1 MPPSSDQEAQRM
13 MELGKR
19 LVEMA
24 MGFSGSGIE
33 TEEAKVIQSTIDKL
47 LGDAQKNL
55 GDESESRVL

>member
-1 MPPSSDQEAQRM
+1 M